1 MKELGLE
8 DLVVN
13 NQHVVHVVVDV
24 EHVLELRVLNDL
36 GSGLGLGW
44 MLKLPRED
52 DLEDETTSGEK
63 LLEAP

>member
-13 NQHVVHVVVDV
+13 NLHVVHVVDV

-52 DLEDETTSGEK
+52 DLEDETTLGEK